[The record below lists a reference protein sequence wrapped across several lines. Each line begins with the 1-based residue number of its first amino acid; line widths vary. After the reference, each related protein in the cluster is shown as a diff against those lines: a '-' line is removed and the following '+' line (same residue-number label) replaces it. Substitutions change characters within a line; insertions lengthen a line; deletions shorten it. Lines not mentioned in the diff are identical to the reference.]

1 MDARWQPPQVP
12 ASTNPR
18 IGFRTRFDEKK
29 LTCRL
34 EAGGGAAQGT
44 VPSQWQMAF
53 LSSVVHKTGFA
64 EAETVPHSASRL
76 QQHIEKRYK
85 THTKKGGRQGIRVR
99 VHQRA
104 VRNASE
110 RGNQESQNANNVCE
124 TLTSSCHR
132 RIAWRHALS
141 RPSSKIHSDVRP
153 SGCIILRVFIRC
165 FYLRATLPLKS
176 QCSNRSRQFQKN
188 STKKKKEKKE
198 GHGENETLPRALDRQ
213 QRNGKPRP
221 KETKK
226 KNNSSE

>member
-1 MDARWQPPQVP
+1 M
-12 ASTNPR
+12 
-18 IGFRTRFDEKK
+18 
-29 LTCRL
+29 
-34 EAGGGAAQGT
+34 
-44 VPSQWQMAF
+44 
-53 LSSVVHKTGFA
+53 
-64 EAETVPHSASRL
+64 PHSASRL

-188 STKKKKEKKE
+188 STKKKKREKGRAWGKRNTPTRLRQATAQRETAAKRNKKE
-198 GHGENETLPRALDRQ
+198 KQLVRISYPIEKEGL
-213 QRNGKPRP
+213 KPCVLR
-221 KETKK
+221 
-226 KNNSSE
+226 